1 MDDQEREQ
9 QRPQSDFD
17 DEFGED
23 GLNFDD
29 IAEADMLD
37 FTRECK
43 DSQTLLLKNTWSFRC
58 LAQVQ
63 LSHSSLMRNIAFLF
77 PPLEDPG
84 IDAVFDYAE
93 PDPTYDDIGV
103 EKYINLCKDLEI
115 VPISRVTR
123 SLTSPILNLK
133 FYGLSE
139 KQIRAISETL
149 KGNAYIEHLILQDN
163 WLTPEMTDMLSS
175 MLQENGAL
183 RVLTLRECRIGQ
195 SGAEKLNEALSSSQ
209 FLSELDLSFNSLG
222 DKGLKLIQVGLCE
235 TTSLKKLNISH
246 NELTEESGETLEK
259 ILVENKTITD
269 IDLSWNGFYTLPG
282 NKKLFN
288 GFKNND
294 RIKWLSL
301 AWNGIS
307 TKGAISPLT
316 KYLRTATSLEYL
328 DLDANRLSHGPL
340 KMLVNAVNKNHSL
353 VTLRIGNNPY
363 PADEGLILLKMLA
376 SKGRD
381 PLTFMDMENTYLPKS
396 LYRRV
401 HAALPPPCGRHWSK
415 KHNCIECLPS
425 VSIRL

>member
-1 MDDQEREQ
+1 MGEQGQDQQ
-9 QRPQSDFD
+9 LPLDGFD
-17 DEFGED
+17 EED
-23 GLNFDD
+23 TGGLNFDD
-29 IAEADMLD
+29 VMDADELELI
-37 FTRECK
+37 RECT
-43 DSQTLLLKNTWSFRC
+43 DSQTLLLKNTPSFKC

-63 LSHSSLMRNIAFLF
+63 LSHSSLMRNIAYLF

-84 IDAVFDYAE
+84 IDEVFDYAE

-103 EKYINLCKDLEI
+103 EKYIKFCKDLEI

-133 FYGLSE
+133 FYGLSD

-149 KGNAYIEHLILQDN
+149 KGNAYVEQLILQDN
-163 WLTPEMTDMLSS
+163 WLTPEMTEMLSS

-183 RVLTLRECRIGQ
+183 RVLNLRECRIGEA
-195 SGAEKLNEALSSSQ
+195 GAEKLNEALSNSQ

-222 DKGLKLIQVGLCE
+222 DKGLKLIQMGLCE
-235 TTSLKKLNISH
+235 TPSLKKLNISH

-269 IDLSWNGFYTLPG
+269 IDLSWNGFYTGPG

-307 TKGAISPLT
+307 TKAAISPLT
-316 KYLRTATSLEYL
+316 KFLKKAQNLEYL
-328 DLDANRLSHGPL
+328 DMNFNRLQHGPL
-340 KMLVNAVNKNHSL
+340 KMLKNAVNKNHSL
-353 VTLRIGNNPY
+353 VTFRIGNNPY
-363 PADEGLILLKMLA
+363 PPDEGLILLKMFA
-376 SKGRD
+376 TKDKD
-381 PLTFMDMENTYLPKS
+381 PLTFMDMENKYVLKEAVPVSMS
-396 LYRRV
+396 LLDMFWFLGV
-401 HAALPPPCGRHWSK
+401 
-415 KHNCIECLPS
+415 
-425 VSIRL
+425 